1 MNYESKSKKDNQ
13 PLKTSIWWATL
24 GGSAWSELWVVIIL
38 FIISVL
44 VLSLQWT
51 FRSDMK
57 DYAREYHTRVE
68 SSWKIVNKLA
78 ENKEKSSTY
87 YLYLKNNK
95 YNWVRQVDAQ
105 TYLTHDIGSTIKI
118 EYDKADLVGES
129 GVSWYINLV
138 IFLTI
143 LSMII
148 FIVATLFVISSLLL
162 IDRVNSND
170 FWHKVWISNDRRDI
184 SDDESDKIKK
194 IYNKYMKMIKAV
206 NAFIIVYFIGFTEFM
221 VKQFTFYMG
230 W

>member
-1 MNYESKSKKDNQ
+1 MNYEVKSKKDNQ

-38 FIISVL
+38 FIMSVL
-44 VLSLQWT
+44 VLSLQWA

-57 DYAREYHTRVE
+57 DYTREYHTRVE

-78 ENKEKSSTY
+78 ENEEKSSTY
-87 YLYLKNNK
+87 YLYLKNSK

-148 FIVATLFVISSLLL
+148 FIVTTLFVISSLLL
-162 IDRVNSND
+162 IETTHFTD
-170 FWHKVWISNDRRDI
+170 FKHTVSRINDRRLNNEDHDSI
-184 SDDESDKIKK
+184 EKT
-194 IYNKYMKMIKAV
+194 YNKYMKIIKAV
-206 NAFIIVYFIGFTEFM
+206 NAFIIIYFIGYSAFM
-221 VKQFTFYMG
+221 VKQFTLYMG

>member
-1 MNYESKSKKDNQ
+1 MNYEVKSKKDNQ

-78 ENKEKSSTY
+78 ENEEKSSTY
-87 YLYLKNNK
+87 YLYLKNSK

-162 IDRVNSND
+162 IETTHFTD
-170 FWHKVWISNDRRDI
+170 FKYTVSRINDRRLNNEDHDNI
-184 SDDESDKIKK
+184 EKT
-194 IYNKYMKMIKAV
+194 YNKYMKMIKAV
-206 NAFIIVYFIGFTEFM
+206 NAFIVIYFIGYSAFM
-221 VKQFTFYMG
+221 IKQFTLYMG

>member
-1 MNYESKSKKDNQ
+1 MNYEVKSKKDNQ

-24 GGSAWSELWVVIIL
+24 GGSVWPELWIVIIL
-38 FIISVL
+38 FIMSVL

-68 SSWKIVNKLA
+68 SEWKIVNKLA

-87 YLYLKNNK
+87 YLYLKNSK
-95 YNWVRQVDAQ
+95 YNWVKEVDAQ

-129 GVSWYINLV
+129 GVSWYINLIV
-138 IFLTI
+138 LLTI
-143 LSMII
+143 LSMIV
-148 FIVATLFVISSLLL
+148 FLVATLFVVSTVML
-162 IDRVNSND
+162 IDFADLDDFKYTVCRVN
-170 FWHKVWISNDRRDI
+170 DRSLSEKDRQYI
-184 SDDESDKIKK
+184 EKT
-194 IYNKYMKMIKAV
+194 YRKYVRILKAV
-206 NAFIIVYFIGFTEFM
+206 NAFIILYFICFTAFM
-221 VKQFTFYMG
+221 VKQFTFYLG